1 MPTNS
6 AGRNHKRTKE
16 SSLFGTRKLAFY
28 TLYASTDYNMVGNVF
43 SGYSF
48 RIDGTATS
56 NNLTVTTLGE
66 YITTRDVNDMGID
79 LAGDF
84 SDTDDGYLQI
94 ELPFSVTFNDTSY
107 SWITIDS
114 NSAIVFGQ
122 VEGYWRNGPAV
133 PDASPPAIFI
143 ANNDGMVNELYYET
157 TGSSGTRQFR
167 VKYLGNTDYEASG
180 TNLVWEAVFYE
191 NSSNIDV
198 LVTQE
203 STDSAD
209 YVDGFGYPDGATW
222 GVTNSLNWIDGRGDQ
237 SVTFANFSSIAGEN
251 WKLPNSPY
259 YKAVQAIQN
268 AGAEIYWLGTP
279 HNSTET
285 FTVDWSGLFLASN
298 ADAFMFAI
306 ADDASNPVATLDQT
320 PSYTA
325 VSTGTEIGHN
335 WIAFDSSAFTSGPTN
350 QGIYIG
356 QPVVFS
362 GTTFGGIVAGKK
374 YYVANYANYGDP
386 AKFAITVS
394 ETVKSEVLDIT
405 YPEGVGGDPGLEVVL
420 DIATGSMTA
429 TFYNYDIEWQGT
441 AGDQASS
448 CCFNLTA
455 PGISPVRLVTAVNQ
469 SGAFT
474 GAGYFWIER
483 SNPSYG
489 IFPAW
494 WTYTA
499 TL

>member
-28 TLYASTDYNMVGNVF
+28 TLYASTDHNMVGNVQQ
-43 SGYSF
+43 GYSF
-48 RIDGTATS
+48 RV
-56 NNLTVTTLGE
+56 NTTTG
-66 YITTRDVNDMGID
+66 
-79 LAGDF
+79 A
-84 SDTDDGYLQI
+84 
-94 ELPFSVTFNDTSY
+94 VTFDATITARSIDNMNLEWSGNDDENTREQFSPFNY
-107 SWITIDS
+107 NFLGQELSSFFINSNGGVNFSTADS
-114 NSAIVFGQ
+114 AFYANSGGTVGSGS
-122 VEGYWRNGPAV
+122 V
-133 PDASPPAIFI
+133 FI
-143 ANNDGMVNELYYET
+143 ANNDACMTSIYSEL
-157 TGSSGTRQFR
+157 TGDPGLRKLR
-167 VKYLGNTDYEASG
+167 VKVRGNTDYQNDFVVNTVYEFIIDED
-180 TNLVWEAVFYE
+180 NLGYIEF
-191 NSSNIDV
+191 
-198 LVTQE
+198 LVTQQP
-203 STDSAD
+203 SDPAAYASNTA
-209 YVDGFGYPDGATW
+209 YW
-222 GVTNSLNWIDGRGDQ
+222 GVSDGSGWIDGLSTHTQ
-237 SVTFANFSSIAGEN
+237 PFAPFNVGSEEL

-279 HNSTET
+279 HNVLEQ
-285 FTVDWSGLFLASN
+285 FTVDWSGLFLATN

-306 ADDASNPVATLDQT
+306 ADDASNPSVSLDQT

-325 VSTGTEIGHN
+325 VSTGTEIDHN
-335 WIAFDSSAFTSGPTN
+335 WIAFDSSASTSGPTN

-474 GAGYFWIER
+474 GDGYFWIER
-483 SNPSYG
+483 ANPSYG